1 MSAQNQTLEALTLE
15 LTHRAERGE
24 SEPPCAG
31 DDRFTSENADER
43 REVVDLCSPCPIRT
57 ACAAASRRMTWGVW
71 AGVDKSTPSVTKGVT
86 ARRTGGEAA

>member
-31 DDRFTSENADER
+31 DDRFTSESADER
-43 REVVDLCSPCPIRT
+43 REVVALCSPCP
-57 ACAAASRRMTWGVW
+57 S
-71 AGVDKSTPSVTKGVT
+71 
-86 ARRTGGEAA
+86 

>member
-24 SEPPCAG
+24 PEPPCAG
-31 DDRFTSENADER
+31 DDRFTSETADER
-43 REVVDLCSPCPIRT
+43 RAVVDLCSPCAIRT
-57 ACAAASRRMTWGVW
+57 ACAAASRRMAWGVW
-71 AGVDKSTPSVTKGVT
+71 AGVDKSTPSVTKGVK

>member
-1 MSAQNQTLEALTLE
+1 MTTTNAALETLTLE

-24 SEPPCAG
+24 SEPPCSG

-57 ACAAASRRMTWGVW
+57 ACAAASRRMAWGVW
-71 AGVDKSTPSVTKGVT
+71 AGVDRSTPSVTKT
-86 ARRTGGEAA
+86 KESA